1 MKLMNIIEKHLN
13 KTIFILMLFF
23 SIPSFII
30 FYNYYDIGLRQNI
43 YLNILCIFNYLCI
56 ILLVITN
63 IIFFDKKSKYSI
75 AIIIALSLYFLI
87 TLIMSIDYL
96 FFGFAFFM
104 VYYFINTINFILYIV
119 IGTLPI
125 LILDLPNRIGYA
137 IVGFLFTVLYNIIF
151 TILFKII
158 KYKKNNIRE
167 KIILLY
173 YIQCNS
179 CLIYLFCAN
188 VYMQSV
194 WSSQNRI

>member
-1 MKLMNIIEKHLN
+1 MDINEKHSY
-13 KTIFILMLFF
+13 KFIFILMLFF

-43 YLNILCIFNYLCI
+43 YLNILCVFNYLCI

-96 FFGFAFFM
+96 FFGFVFFII
-104 VYYFINTINFILYIV
+104 YYFINIINFILYII

-125 LILDLPNRIGYA
+125 LILNLPNRIGYA
-137 IVGFLFTVLYNIIF
+137 IVGFLFTLLYNILF
-151 TILFKII
+151 TVLFKII
-158 KYKKNNIRE
+158 KYKKNNIRD
-167 KIILLY
+167 KIIILY

-188 VYMQSV
+188 AYIQSV
-194 WSSQNRI
+194 